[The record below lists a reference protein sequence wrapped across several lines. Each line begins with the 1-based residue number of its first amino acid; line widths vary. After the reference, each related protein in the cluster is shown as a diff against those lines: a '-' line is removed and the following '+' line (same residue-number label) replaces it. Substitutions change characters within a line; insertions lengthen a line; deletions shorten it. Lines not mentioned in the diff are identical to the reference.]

1 MAALQRFEVEYH
13 GLAADVV
20 EHRLP
25 SGRVFHVK
33 FSQPAL
39 KPLVITV
46 AHDSDDRK
54 FWTSVPEG
62 RQELA
67 EEVGRLVASFIRNQ
81 SKLCVTT
88 TDRKSPAQNLSA

>member
-1 MAALQRFEVEYH
+1 MAALQQFEVEYD
-13 GLAADVV
+13 GLPADVV

-25 SGRVFHVK
+25 SGRVFHIR
-33 FSQPAL
+33 FGQPAL

-46 AHDSDDRK
+46 AHDADDRK

-67 EEVGRLVASFIRNQ
+67 EEAGRLVAAFIRNQ

-88 TDRKSPAQNLSA
+88 TDRKSPAQNLFA